1 MKRTITLS
9 FAALFAVCIPLLS
22 VGQTTGILSLTFTQ
36 TPHTSYTQNKN
47 VMAIWIQTSTG
58 MFVKTRNR
66 NVGGGTNDH
75 LPTWAVNSGGNA
87 SNATSGACN
96 TVGATTGATFTSF
109 TTRTTAWDGTDVNG
123 NVVADGTYKITIES
137 TWNHGGS
144 ATTTRSFTFTKGPNA
159 DIQTPADDG
168 NFTAISLS
176 WTPSASEI
184 EETAALFNL
193 NIYPNPSKDGIFSVD
208 YSAANSIEVLDILG
222 NSIQSLKLE
231 EEIGTAIVDLSGY
244 SNGMYFLRISN
255 GMNTTE
261 RKLMLGK

>member
-1 MKRTITLS
+1 MKRTSTLS
-9 FAALFAVCIPLLS
+9 VIALFVACIPLLS
-22 VGQTTGILSLTFTQ
+22 VGQSTGNLSLSFTQ

-58 MFVKTRNR
+58 TFVKTRNR

-75 LPTWAVNSGGNA
+75 LPTWAANSGGPA

-96 TVGATTGATFTSF
+96 IVGATTGATFTSF
-109 TTRTTAWDGTDVNG
+109 TTRTSTWDGTDVSG
-123 NVVADGTYKITIES
+123 AVVADGTYKITIQS
-137 TWNHGGS
+137 TWNHGAS

-168 NFTAISLS
+168 NFTGISLS
-176 WTPSASEI
+176 WIPSASAL
-184 EETAALFNL
+184 EETAAQFNL
-193 NIYPNPSKDGIFSVD
+193 NIYPNPSNDGIFTVEYTS
-208 YSAANSIEVLDILG
+208 ANSIEVLDILG

-231 EEIGTAIVDLSGY
+231 EEAGTAIVDLSRY
-244 SNGMYFLRISN
+244 SNGMYFLRISD
-255 GMNTTE
+255 GLKTTE